1 MKYIPLLVTILIVS
15 LLSAA
20 CVSSPG
26 QVPPVTEG
34 SPGLHQTPAPALTT
48 VRLGYLPTTSFG
60 PVYIAKDEG
69 YFARQGIDV
78 ELVKVSDVSAALPLL
93 LSGGL
98 DATGGQITSGLI
110 NTVAKGGR
118 VRVVADKGSVQDGN
132 CVVYALM
139 VRKDL
144 FDSGAVT
151 KVSDLKGRKLM
162 GNSGEQSYGV
172 GRALALGN
180 LTTEDVTLVSM
191 DFPTAMVAFRNG
203 ALDAGMI
210 TEPYITQAVANNSAV
225 ILVPGGEINPD
236 WPIPLWYGPSL
247 VDRDPD
253 LGRRFM
259 VAYLQGVRQYNEG
272 KTPRNIAI
280 MANYTRLSPEILNQS
295 CWYPMNGDGRVSWKP
310 IGRFMDWLYDKKII
324 TQKAGEDQVLDMSFV
339 TYADTV
345 LSNTTP
351 GINRVP

>member
-1 MKYIPLLVTILIVS
+1 MKYVPLLVIILIMS

-20 CVSSPG
+20 CVSSSGRQPSAD
-26 QVPPVTEG
+26 EG
-34 SPGLHQTPAPALTT
+34 SLNFQQTPAPALTT
-48 VRLGYLPTTSFG
+48 VRVGYLPTTSFG

-69 YFARQGIDV
+69 FFARQGIDV

-93 LSGGL
+93 LSGDL
-98 DATGGQITSGLI
+98 DVSGGQVTSGLI
-110 NTVAKGGR
+110 NTVTKGGR
-118 VRVVADKGSVQDGN
+118 VRVVADKGSIRDGN

-151 KVSDLKGRKLM
+151 KVSDLRGRKVM

-191 DFPTAMVAFRNG
+191 DFPSAMVAFRNG

-210 TEPYITQAVANNSAV
+210 TEPYITQVVANNSAV
-225 ILVPGGEINPD
+225 ILVPGGEINPG

-247 VDRDPD
+247 IDEDPE

-272 KTPRNIAI
+272 KSPRNIAI
-280 MANYTRLSPEILNQS
+280 MANYTRLSPQILNQS
-295 CWYPMNGDGRVSWKP
+295 CWYPINDDARVSWTP
-310 IGRFMDWLYDKKII
+310 IGSFMDWLSDRKII
-324 TQKAGEDQVLDMSFV
+324 TQKADENQLFDMSYV
-339 TYADTV
+339 TYANSVLADTPPAV
-345 LSNTTP
+345 A
-351 GINRVP
+351 GIP